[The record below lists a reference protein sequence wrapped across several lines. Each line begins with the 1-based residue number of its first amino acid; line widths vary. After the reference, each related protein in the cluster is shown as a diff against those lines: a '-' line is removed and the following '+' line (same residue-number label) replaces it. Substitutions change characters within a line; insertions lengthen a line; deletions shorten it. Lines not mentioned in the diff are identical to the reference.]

1 MYSQRITRE
10 QNRIR
15 EEKNK
20 APFSSF
26 FRELISGCDPPTGLA
41 DQDLNGRFAIQL
53 TSIWRPMATQLSRN
67 LTSISKPEEID
78 KDCTMHILKQV
89 NVDFML

>member
-1 MYSQRITRE
+1 
-10 QNRIR
+10 
-15 EEKNK
+15 
-20 APFSSF
+20 
-26 FRELISGCDPPTGLA
+26 
-41 DQDLNGRFAIQL
+41 
-53 TSIWRPMATQLSRN
+53 MATQLSKN